1 MKIPLRRFRVN
12 NGGCVVISGRGSGK
26 RDGGRG
32 GGEGGVVRGG
42 GGGRETVSEG
52 RLLQLAGYL
61 MEIRINSLWS
71 CAGEIADRGRRI
83 AGDRAASPGQ
93 PELIPR

>member
-1 MKIPLRRFRVN
+1 M
-12 NGGCVVISGRGSGK
+12 
-26 RDGGRG
+26 DGGGWG
-32 GGEGGVVRGG
+32 GGGGNAVGGGGDVGREG

-71 CAGEIADRGRRI
+71 CAVEIADRGRRI
-83 AGDRAASPGQ
+83 AGDRAASSGQ
-93 PELIPR
+93 PQLIL